1 MKGGICDIILSNNVF
16 KEGRGWKERKRNML
30 FCPNCG
36 IKNEDKAKFCENCGT
51 KLEGIHIVKKPIIDV
66 KKYKEKAESLTKIQI
81 VVLAEVLCL
90 VLVIGMFFGM
100 GISQNSAEAVAKRYL
115 QAYSDQNWSRVYDMT
130 DYPEG
135 GLLQKYQFIEL
146 MKDSEAPQITSFEIK
161 KDKQADSNIQKSFSV
176 EYTVKGGGTDALQLN
191 LMKQGE
197 KSILFFDKWKVASDE
212 QVVKDFCI
220 NVPAGASVAVDGIA
234 LADSEKAESR
244 TDGMNSYY
252 VTLFAGSHKLQ
263 VAAPWFE
270 LYETEFS
277 AVQDEQFTASD
288 LKLAD
293 EGQTAI
299 QAKMQEALEKVY
311 RAAMSGQKFSEVSG
325 LFLDKYKASCE
336 ESYDNFVSGLHDQE
350 SYTLN
355 QAAFTDFK
363 CKYSYNTDHKGMLGA
378 EMTFNYDTQYT
389 YSYKSWRN
397 NLVTEEETGNGNSYM
412 SASFGYDG
420 ETYKLASISIGNVL

>member
-1 MKGGICDIILSNNVF
+1 
-16 KEGRGWKERKRNML
+16 ML

-51 KLEGIHIVKKPIIDV
+51 KLEGIQIVKKPAMGV
-66 KKYKEKAESLTKIQI
+66 KKYKEKAKELTKIQI
-81 VVLAEVLCL
+81 VVLAEVVCL
-90 VLVIGMFFGM
+90 ILVIGMFFGI
-100 GISQNSAEAVAKRYL
+100 GISQNSAEAVAKRYF
-115 QAYSDQNWSRVYDMT
+115 QAYSEQNWSRVYDMT
-130 DYPEG
+130 DYPAG

-146 MKDSEAPQITSFEIK
+146 MKSSEAPEITSFEIK
-161 KDKQADSNIQKSFSV
+161 KEKQADSSIQKNFTV
-176 EYTVKGGGTDALQLN
+176 EYTVKGGGTDTLQLN
-191 LMKQGE
+191 LTKQGE
-197 KSILFFDKWKVASDE
+197 KSIRVFDKWKVSSDE

-220 NVPAGASVAVDGIA
+220 NVPAGASVAVDGIV
-234 LADSEKAESR
+234 LADSEKAESQI
-244 TDGMNSYY
+244 DGMNSYC

-263 VAAPWFE
+263 AAAPWFE
-270 LYETEFS
+270 LYETDFS

-311 RAAMSGQKFSEVSG
+311 RAAMSGQEFSEVSG
-325 LFLDKYKASCE
+325 LFLDKYKSSCE
-336 ESYDNFVSGLHDQE
+336 ESYDNFVSELHNQE

-355 QAAFTDFK
+355 QVAFTDFK
-363 CKYSYNTDHKGMLGA
+363 CKFSYNTDPQGMLDT

-397 NLVTEEETGNGNSYM
+397 NLVTEEETGNGSSYM

-420 ETYKLASISIGNVL
+420 ETYKLTSISIGNVL

>member
-1 MKGGICDIILSNNVF
+1 
-16 KEGRGWKERKRNML
+16 ML

-51 KLEGIHIVKKPIIDV
+51 KLEGIRIVKKSTIDV
-66 KKYKEKAESLTKIQI
+66 KKYKEKAKSLTKMQVI
-81 VVLAEVLCL
+81 VLAEVLCL
-90 VLVIGMFFGM
+90 VLVIGIFFGM
-100 GISQNSAEAVAKRYL
+100 GISQNSAESVVKRYL

-146 MKDSEAPQITSFEIK
+146 MKNSEAPEIASFEVK
-161 KDKQADSNIQKSFSV
+161 KGKQAASGIRKNFNV
-176 EYTVKGGGTDALQLN
+176 EYTIKGGGADTLQLN
-191 LMKQGE
+191 LTKQSE
-197 KSILFFDKWKVASDE
+197 KSILFFDRWKVSSDE

-234 LADSEKAESR
+234 LTDSEKAENQI
-244 TDGMNSYY
+244 DGMNSYY
-252 VTLFAGSHKLQ
+252 VTLFTGSHKLQ

-270 LYETEFS
+270 LYEADFS
-277 AVQDEQFTASD
+277 AVQDEQFTVSD

-311 RAAMSGQKFSEVSG
+311 RAAMSGQEFSEISD
-325 LFLDKYKASCE
+325 LFLDKYKDSCE
-336 ESYDNFVSGLHDQE
+336 ESYDNFASGLHNQE

-355 QAAFTDFK
+355 QVAFTDFK
-363 CKYSYNTDHKGMLGA
+363 CKFSYNTSHKGMLGA
-378 EMTFNYDTQYT
+378 EMTYNYDTQYT
-389 YSYKSWRN
+389 YSYKSWMN
-397 NLVTEEETGNGNSYM
+397 NLVTEEETGNGGSYM

-420 ETYKLASISIGNVL
+420 ETYKLTSISVGSVL